1 MTQLRAPRTAVTI
14 AQMRREFGVTARALR
29 YYEERGLL
37 SPARSQQV
45 RVYAHRDR
53 VRLGLILKGQRA
65 GLSLRAIRELLD
77 VYDKEGKVAQQAK
90 ALPRLRAQ
98 VAVLEAQRRQLDDA
112 IEMLKAASARLSQ
125 GETTDVADQAPTQR
139 QA

>member
-1 MTQLRAPRTAVTI
+1 MQPLRSPQTLSTMAH
-14 AQMRREFGVTARALR
+14 MRREFGVTARALR

-37 SPARSQQV
+37 SPTRSQQV

-53 VRLGLILKGQRA
+53 VRLQLILKGQRA

-90 ALPRLRAQ
+90 ALPRLKAQ
-98 VAVLEAQRRQLDDA
+98 VAVLEAQRRQLDGA

-125 GETTDVADQAPTQR
+125 DGATGVADEEPTQR

>member
-1 MTQLRAPRTAVTI
+1 MKPLRPPPTLSTL
-14 AQMRREFGVTARALR
+14 AQIRREFGVTARALR

-37 SPARSQQV
+37 SPTRSQQV

-53 VRLGLILKGQRA
+53 VRLQLILKGQRA

-90 ALPRLRAQ
+90 ALPRLKAQ
-98 VAVLEAQRRQLDDA
+98 VAVLEAQRRQLDGA

-125 GETTDVADQAPTQR
+125 DGATGVADEEPTQR

>member
-1 MTQLRAPRTAVTI
+1 MTPLRTPRAAVTI

-29 YYEERGLL
+29 YYEEKGLL
-37 SPARSQQV
+37 SPARSQQA

-53 VRLGLILKGQRA
+53 VRLRLILKGQRA

-77 VYDKEGKVAQQAK
+77 VYDKEGKAAQMAK
-90 ALPRLRAQ
+90 ALPHLKAQ
-98 VAVLEAQRRQLDDA
+98 VAVLEAQRRQLDGA
-112 IEMLKAASARLSQ
+112 IEMLKAASVRLSQ
-125 GETTDVADQAPTQR
+125 DGPTHSADQEPTQR